1 VILVDFFTGVLYEA
15 FPHKATLLGFDN
27 AGTYIFYFFVCLG
40 NTIGALCVRPD
51 MWSTRNLGVLCAVG
65 AGSASI
71 FFVSDSWS
79 LLLISCLCFFS
90 VQILA
95 IVLAEI
101 AIQRTILAE
110 YQGRV
115 FGISES
121 LPYLALSLG
130 SAVGGVLGGTGTV
143 ALCVMSF
150 LVFFL
155 FARTEGR
162 LAPSGANA

>member
-1 VILVDFFTGVLYEA
+1 MIGGIEETSGPL
-15 FPHKATLLGFDN
+15 KARY
-27 AGTYIFYFFVCLG
+27 APRSYP
-40 NTIGALCVRPD
+40 TI
-51 MWSTRNLGVLCAVG
+51 
-65 AGSASI
+65 
-71 FFVSDSWS
+71 VSETWS

-130 SAVGGVLGGTGTV
+130 SAAGGVLGGPGTV
-143 ALCVMSF
+143 VLCVVSF

-155 FARTEGR
+155 FAKTEGR
-162 LAPSGANA
+162 LAPAGANA

>member
-1 VILVDFFTGVLYEA
+1 LPLA
-15 FPHKATLLGFDN
+15 
-27 AGTYIFYFFVCLG
+27 
-40 NTIGALCVRPD
+40 NTIGALCVRSD
-51 MWSTRNLGVLCAVG
+51 MWSRRSLGLLCAVG
-65 AGSASI
+65 AGSASV
-71 FFVSDSWS
+71 FYLSETWS
-79 LLLISCLCFFS
+79 LLLVSCLCFFS

-101 AIQRTILAE
+101 AIQRTIVAE

-130 SAVGGVLGGTGTV
+130 SAAGGVFGGPGTV
-143 ALCVMSF
+143 APCVVSF
-150 LVFFL
+150 LLFFL

-162 LAPSGANA
+162 WKLAGAKA